1 MFKVKNYVLYNYNV
15 CKINEIVKINNNDY
29 YVLVPVTDE
38 SLTIKA
44 PVTQEGI
51 NIRRLLTKR
60 EIKQLIDKMNDIKII
75 DIPDHK
81 LEQEYKR
88 LLNTGNREDLVSI
101 IKTTYSR
108 NEKRKENGKKVGEKD
123 SIYFNLAEK
132 SLYSE
137 IAIVLKTDINKAKD
151 YVVKRLEKGK

>member
-15 CKINEIVKINNNDY
+15 CKINEIVKINGNDY

-51 NIRRLLTKR
+51 NIRRLLTKK

-101 IKTTYSR
+101 IKTTYLR
-108 NEKRKENGKKVGEKD
+108 NEKRKETGKKVGEKD

>member
-15 CKINEIVKINNNDY
+15 CKIKEITKIRDVEY
-29 YVLVPVTDE
+29 YVLVPITDE

-51 NIRRLLTKR
+51 NIRPLLSKK
-60 EIKQLIDKMNDIKII
+60 EVKELIDKMSSINTI
-75 DIPDHK
+75 DAPDHK

-88 LLNTGNREDLVSI
+88 LLNTGNREDLESI
-101 IKTTYSR
+101 IKTTYER
-108 NEKRKENGKKVGEKD
+108 NKKRKENGKKVGEKD

-132 SLYSE
+132 SLYNE
-137 IAIVLKTDINKAKD
+137 IAIVLKTTVDKAKE
-151 YVVKRLEKGK
+151 YVVKRVEKGK